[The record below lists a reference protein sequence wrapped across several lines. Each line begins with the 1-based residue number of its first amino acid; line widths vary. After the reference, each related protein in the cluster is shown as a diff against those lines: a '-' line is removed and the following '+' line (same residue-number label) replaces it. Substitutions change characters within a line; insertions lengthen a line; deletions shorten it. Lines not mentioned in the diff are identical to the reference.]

1 MSETNTETKTPFV
14 REKIRQVVV
23 EHEIVKLN
31 ELLKLQQT
39 LLSDGRIEGMAE
51 RNAQSEILQESI
63 LHRANELLV
72 LVQDSD
78 IVKH

>member
-1 MSETNTETKTPFV
+1 MTTESTEPKFV

-23 EHEIVKLN
+23 EHEIVKL
-31 ELLKLQQT
+31 EALLQIQSERLENGK
-39 LLSDGRIEGMAE
+39 SDGFGE
-51 RNAQSEILQESI
+51 RMGRAAILQESI
-63 LHRANELLV
+63 VARAKELRI